1 MDTASRSGG
10 IDLDA
15 LKAALTHPIL
25 LEALKSALSRPDLE
39 AIRVLGRDKVI
50 ALLGISKMTFD
61 RIEQRGDGPR
71 RVRLSSRRIGYRV
84 SDVKAWLDSRAA

>member
-15 LKAALTHPIL
+15 LKAALTNPVL
-25 LEALKSALSRPDLE
+25 LDALKSALSRPDLE
-39 AIRVLGRDKVI
+39 AIRVLGRDEVI
-50 ALLGISKMTFD
+50 AFLGISKMTFD
-61 RIEQRGDGPR
+61 RLEAKGGGPR

-84 SDVKAWLDSRAA
+84 SDIKAWLDARAA